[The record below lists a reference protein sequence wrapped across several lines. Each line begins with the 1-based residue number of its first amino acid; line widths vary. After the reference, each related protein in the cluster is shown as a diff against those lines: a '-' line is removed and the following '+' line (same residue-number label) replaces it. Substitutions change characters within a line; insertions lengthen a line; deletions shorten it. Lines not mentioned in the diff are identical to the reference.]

1 MKYAVVFALGFIVGV
16 AGVAGVDGLVKVGGS
31 VVNSART
38 SVQDAAK

>member
-1 MKYAVVFALGFIVGV
+1 MKYAVVFALGFIV
-16 AGVAGVDGLVKVGGS
+16 GVAGVDGLVKVGGS